1 MRLEARRRLGRLLV
15 AFGCGGVVCGLLL
28 MFAPSIEPFLILFPF
43 AAIAAAGAS
52 TTLAGR
58 TRAKDGIGDSNE

>member
-1 MRLEARRRLGRLLV
+1 MRPEGRRRLGRLLV
-15 AFGCGGVVCGLLL
+15 ASGCGGIICGLLL
-28 MFAPSIEPFLILFPF
+28 MYVAIEPFMIMFPF

-58 TRAKDGIGDSNE
+58 TRTKDENDSNA